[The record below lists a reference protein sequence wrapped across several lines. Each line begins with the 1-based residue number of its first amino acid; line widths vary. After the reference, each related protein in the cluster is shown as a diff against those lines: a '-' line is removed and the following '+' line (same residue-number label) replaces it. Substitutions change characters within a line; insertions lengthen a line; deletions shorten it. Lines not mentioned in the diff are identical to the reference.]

1 MTTKSARTRDDR
13 QVNPNRVRKSIGA
26 ETTFDQDLDDIDLI
40 NLELV
45 KLAQVLKER
54 LDKNES
60 YGRTITLKIKYADF
74 QQATRSITENY
85 LIQDTNVILSLVKK
99 LLLTTDVGNK
109 EVRLLGISISNLA
122 GEAPDINYVQL
133 SLEF

>member
-74 QQATRSITENY
+74 QQATIAFP
-85 LIQDTNVILSLVKK
+85 
-99 LLLTTDVGNK
+99 
-109 EVRLLGISISNLA
+109 NLMRYSSSS
-122 GEAPDINYVQL
+122 E
-133 SLEF
+133 